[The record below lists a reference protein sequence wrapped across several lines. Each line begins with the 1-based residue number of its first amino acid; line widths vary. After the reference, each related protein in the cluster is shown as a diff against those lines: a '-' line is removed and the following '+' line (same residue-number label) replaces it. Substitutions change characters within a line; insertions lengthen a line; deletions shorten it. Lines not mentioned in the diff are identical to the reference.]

1 MRLLLWPGVLTAEY
15 LAGRRQPYLTP
26 IKIYFVCAAIF
37 FLAAP
42 WAGFNLGSL
51 IEHDPS
57 GTLLTR
63 VSAQMAVRGLDRP
76 QFEARFDLLLRSIY
90 TISGVSASVLGLA
103 LVLQGLYRRRPF
115 GAHVI
120 WPLHVD
126 SFQYLVTILAG
137 ATRQF
142 GTSDGVASTI
152 VLTLIGPYLVLALKR
167 VSGGTPVAIA
177 VKAGA
182 LVIATL
188 ATNYL
193 TDQLA
198 IWVTLL
204 LV

>member
-1 MRLLLWPGVLTAEY
+1 MAE
-15 LAGRRQPYLTP
+15 
-26 IKIYFVCAAIF
+26 
-37 FLAAP
+37 
-42 WAGFNLGSL
+42 
-51 IEHDPS
+51 
-57 GTLLTR
+57 
-63 VSAQMAVRGLDRP
+63 RGLNRP

-90 TISGVSASVLGLA
+90 SISGVCAMVLGSA

-120 WPLHVD
+120 WALHFV

-142 GTSDGVASTI
+142 GTSDSVASAV
-152 VLTLIGPYLVLALKR
+152 VLILIGPYLVLALKR
-167 VSGGTPVAIA
+167 VYGGGPVAIA

-182 LVIATL
+182 LVVATL

-193 TDQLA
+193 TDSLA
-198 IWVTLL
+198 IGVTLM